1 MKIKV
6 NRRRWRKIYANWR
19 DTIILLRQFRWPL
32 LFFCLAMIGGGLSFY
47 LFSNQAGEPVL
58 NWVEAIYIVLGLTFL
73 QPLGGFPKTWYLEIY
88 FFIMPIIGI
97 GLLAQG
103 AAEFGVAFFNRR
115 TRNKEWEM
123 AVASTFNNHVILVG
137 LGHLGFRVITHLH
150 QMDQDLVVVEQNPSA
165 DLIADARKMDIP
177 VLELDGVRE
186 ATLQSAGVERARSI
200 ILCTQ
205 NDSLNLQVALK
216 ARSLNP
222 KIQVVVRIFDD
233 DFAQAIKNQFG
244 FVALSATGMAAPTFA
259 AAGAGMD
266 ITRPVAIE
274 GKLLSLA
281 RLVVENSSSLADK
294 LIGQLEQE
302 FEISIVLLR
311 RGSVNDFH
319 PGGDL
324 MVRAGDILAILGS
337 PEEIIR
343 LAHHNST
350 R

>member
-1 MKIKV
+1 MKSSV
-6 NRRRWRKIYANWR
+6 GRRRWRKIYANWR
-19 DTIILLRQFRWPL
+19 DSIILLRQFRWPL

-47 LFSNQAGEPVL
+47 WLSNRAGEPVM
-58 NWVEAIYIVLGLTFL
+58 NWIEATYVILGLTFL

-88 FFIMPIIGI
+88 YFIMPIIGI

-123 AVASTFNNHVILVG
+123 AVASTFNHHIILVG

-150 QMDQDLVVVEQNPSA
+150 QMDQDLVVVEQNPRA
-165 DLIADARKMDIP
+165 DLIADVRNLDIP

-186 ATLQSAGVERARSI
+186 ATLLSAGVEHARSI

-233 DFAQAIKNQFG
+233 DFAQAIQSQFG
-244 FVALSATGMAAPTFA
+244 FTALSATGMAAPAFA

-266 ITRPVAIE
+266 ITRPLAIE

-281 RLVVENSSSLADK
+281 RLVVDNPSNLAGK
-294 LIGQLEQE
+294 LVGQLERE
-302 FEISIVLLR
+302 FDISIVLLR
-311 RGSVNDFH
+311 RGQENDFH
-319 PGGDL
+319 P
-324 MVRAGDILAILGS
+324 AGDQLIQAGDTLAVLGG

-343 LAHHNST
+343 LVHHNST
-350 R
+350 